1 MNSRLTSMLQAQI
14 AALEQER
21 DAAIAAAVAE
31 NEAAVVA
38 PKLQELSVQMSDKLA
53 ALNAERSKKEAE
65 IRADYA
71 RQSDDFANSQKTAVS
86 LKVGAEYDVAI
97 KKIKTIYEG
106 N

>member
-1 MNSRLTSMLQAQI
+1 MNSRLTSMLQAQV

-21 DAAIAAAVAE
+21 DTAIAAAVSE
-31 NEAAVVA
+31 NETNVVV
-38 PKLQELSVQMSDKLA
+38 PKQQELAVQMSDKLA
-53 ALNAERSKKEAE
+53 ALNAEYSGKEAA

-71 RQSDDFANSQKTAVS
+71 KQSEDFANSQKTAVS
-86 LKVGAEYDVAI
+86 LKVSAEYDVAI